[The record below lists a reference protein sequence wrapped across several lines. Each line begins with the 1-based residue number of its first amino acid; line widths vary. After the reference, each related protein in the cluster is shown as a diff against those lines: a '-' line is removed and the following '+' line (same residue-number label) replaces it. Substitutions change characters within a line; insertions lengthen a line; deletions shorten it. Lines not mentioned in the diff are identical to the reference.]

1 MSDDAISG
9 PVADD
14 GTRLPFS
21 VEDVPWEEYSH
32 GTRFG
37 TRFRQL
43 GDYGG
48 CSHVGVCMEEIAPG
62 RQAYVAHY
70 HMLEEEQL
78 LVLQGRPTLRL
89 GDETFDLEPGSYV
102 VFPAGQKAGHAL
114 VNRTEETVRY
124 LIIGER
130 NPNEVTVHTDTGRVG
145 VRLIGEG
152 YHMADAMGYWDGEDA
167 PGAAV

>member
-1 MSDDAISG
+1 MAEDPITG

-32 GTRFG
+32 GELFG

-43 GDYGG
+43 GEYGG

-70 HMLEEEQL
+70 HFLEEEQL
-78 LVLQGRPTLRL
+78 MVLEGRPTLRL
-89 GDETFDLEPGSYV
+89 GDSRYQLEPGSFV

-114 VNRTEETVRY
+114 VNETAETVRY

-145 VRLIGEG
+145 VRLVGNG
-152 YHMADAMGYWDGEDA
+152 YRMSDTMEYWDDE
-167 PGAAV
+167 